1 MEPADSDREVPS
13 ALAQRAIRCDKRSP
27 CSNCRSAN
35 IACRSTGEGQKQ
47 HEPRRRVLI
56 SSQYRHPHQPRSFIG
71 IHQHPPRQNKG
82 PRSAAKPDH
91 VESKGPNYRSNAAIE
106 QHDSNSGFEG
116 GSSLSAHSAYAREFL
131 ESAVS
136 HGTPEMFA
144 SPKISEAL
152 ASLKHIVDMQNRR
165 RDGDDQ
171 KGTDSSRDSR
181 LGVRCDIHDLEMP
194 PLPIVLEVVRAAKEN
209 PPSAFAGWIPF
220 LTIDYFVEK
229 CQGVYFATDDYA
241 ETTFII
247 TNFGLYTI
255 FMEYQNT
262 GIGQISK
269 DEYLYY
275 MQLSKDN
282 LEAALANL
290 NILMPAT
297 FDSIA
302 ALALG
307 AIHGIEISKPSVGW
321 TLASTAIHM
330 AQTLGYHRLSSM
342 ENESKEVQDQRQSLF
357 WSIDTLLNILSLRL
371 GRGSVVQDYDITIPP
386 PLASMSRAEPWGPV
400 SALWC
405 KQAAIQNRMYT
416 MLYSPAALKRP
427 EKERVSHARQL
438 AEELLSSV
446 IEPFNNIVANGA
458 NFSEID
464 KLYVRSDEVSRY
476 ATLTLIYRAI
486 PVPPG
491 SDSGLTFIPECI
503 DSARA
508 ALEAHQLCMSD
519 LKETD
524 EMMRIS
530 YLHWAVFL
538 SPFIPF
544 IVIFC
549 HVIATSDQKDLS
561 RLEDFIAS
569 LRPLCRFSQSVD
581 RLHGLCSVLG
591 SVARLYI
598 EAKSRDQAGEDQS
611 LASVG
616 QEFDAYLSALGLAP
630 GNLAPS
636 AQTYY
641 QTDGTPMQMSGP
653 DTSQQG
659 LGLSTPAFQQQTE
672 GSMSIAEMS
681 QAAQLGNWFS
691 SNQHML
697 GLLEEDIFQ
706 VMPNS

>member
-1 MEPADSDREVPS
+1 MEPADSDREVLS
-13 ALAQRAIRCDKRSP
+13 TLAQRAIRCDKRPP

-35 IACRSTGEGQKQ
+35 ITCRSTGEGQKQ

-56 SSQYRHPHQPRSFIG
+56 SSQYEKKIDMIG
-71 IHQHPPRQNKG
+71 ERLGGHGTIFAR
-82 PRSAAKPDH
+82 AFDH
-91 VESKGPNYRSNAAIE
+91 NSTASIPINPEASSNPAIE
-106 QHDSNSGFEG
+106 QHDSNSGFQD

-171 KGTDSSRDSR
+171 KSSDSKHDSR
-181 LGVRCDIHDLEMP
+181 LGVRCNIYDLEMP
-194 PLPIVLEVVRAAKEN
+194 PLPIVLDFIRVVKEN
-209 PPSAFAGWIPF
+209 PPSFFSGWIPF

-229 CQGVYFATDDYA
+229 CQGVYFATDDYS

-247 TNFGLYTI
+247 TNFCLYGI
-255 FMEYQNT
+255 FMEYQT
-262 GIGQISK
+262 TEIGQLSK
-269 DEYLYY
+269 DEYRYY
-275 MQLSKDN
+275 VQLCKDN
-282 LEAALANL
+282 LEAALGNL

-330 AQTLGYHRLSSM
+330 AQTLGYHRISSM
-342 ENESKEVQDQRQSLF
+342 EHESQKVQLQRQNLF
-357 WSIDTLLNILSLRL
+357 WALDTLLNVLSLRL
-371 GRGSVVQDYDITIPP
+371 GRGSVVQDYDITIPSP
-386 PLASMSRAEPWGPV
+386 FTSMARVEHWGPIF
-400 SALWC
+400 ALWW
-405 KQAAIQNRMYT
+405 KQAEIQNRIYT
-416 MLYSPAALKRP
+416 KLYSPAALGRP
-427 EKERVSHARQL
+427 ERERVFHARQL
-438 AEELLSSV
+438 AEELQSSV

-458 NFSEID
+458 KFSEID
-464 KLYVRSDEVSRY
+464 KIYVRSDEVSRY

-491 SDSGLTFIPECI
+491 SDSDLTFIPECI

-508 ALEAHQLCMSD
+508 ALEAHHMYMSD

-538 SPFIPF
+538 APFIPF

-581 RLHGLCSVLG
+581 RLHGLCAVLG
-591 SVARLYI
+591 SVARLYV

-630 GNLAPS
+630 GNIVPS

-641 QTDGTPMQMSGP
+641 QPDGTPMQMTGP

-659 LGLSTPAFQQQTE
+659 LGLSTPAFQHQTE
-672 GSMSIAEMS
+672 GSMSTAEMF

-706 VMPNS
+706 VMPNP